1 MVNKRILL
9 VIGIV
14 VGSLLLVS
22 LTKYIL
28 NPLTVLAFSE
38 NSDHAKV
45 VDMPEEV
52 IDKSVS
58 SECRITGNYPES
70 IMQWC
75 PLISAHAVI
84 HGLEPDLIAALV
96 LQESGGNPDAY
107 SKSGAVGLMQVM
119 PRDGLAA
126 EFMCSNGPCF
136 ANRPS
141 MAELYDPDFNIE
153 YGTRFLAGLVNR
165 YDGNIREA
173 LKFYGPANVEYYY
186 ADIVINIY
194 NAY

>member
-1 MVNKRILL
+1 MYNKRFLL
-9 VIGIV
+9 VIGILI
-14 VGSLLLVS
+14 GSLLLIS
-22 LTKYIL
+22 LSKFVL
-28 NPLTVLAFSE
+28 NSSTVLAFSE
-38 NSDHAKV
+38 NPNHGKS
-45 VDMPEEV
+45 VDMPDSMIEPS
-52 IDKSVS
+52 IFA
-58 SECRITGNYPES
+58 ECEITGNFPES

-75 PLISAHAVI
+75 LLITEHASR
-84 HGLEPDLIAALV
+84 HGLEPNLIAALV

-141 MAELYDPDFNIE
+141 MAELYDPVFNIE

-165 YDGNIREA
+165 YNGDMREA
-173 LKFYGPANVEYYY
+173 LKFYGPANVGYYY
-186 ADIVINIY
+186 ADIVINIF

>member
-1 MVNKRILL
+1 MNKRILL
-9 VIGIV
+9 VVGIV
-14 VGSLLLVS
+14 VGSFLLIGLS
-22 LTKYIL
+22 NYLL
-28 NPLTVLAFSE
+28 NPSTVLAFTA
-38 NSDHAKV
+38 NPDHRKS
-45 VDMPEEV
+45 VDTPDEGLT
-52 IDKSVS
+52 KSVS
-58 SECRITGNYPES
+58 SDCGITGNYPES

-75 PLISAHAVI
+75 SLITEHAVI

-126 EFMCSNGPCF
+126 EFMCLNGPCF

-141 MAELYDPDFNIE
+141 MFELFDPVFNIE

-165 YDGNIREA
+165 YDGDIREA
-173 LKFYGPANVEYYY
+173 LKFYGPANVGYYY

-194 NAY
+194 HAY